1 MTKCSELKRCVT
13 WLRSSA
19 KVAPLW
25 PGCDRSNAP
34 MCHVAD
40 CAFRGDAYYSE
51 TEPTQKPAFFGKGPD
66 QGKWTTYANAPSHVH
81 GCVCVLIIPG
91 CIPSG
96 HLFPLRLVTLS
107 SLARPKCQVTCS
119 VYPKKKKK
127 TARLHASN
135 SRPRRSGHK
144 NFVN

>member
-1 MTKCSELKRCVT
+1 MCIYIYINIFFLAPVKGNQVSISIILRPQKWYRPFAVRLRMTKCSELKRCVT

-66 QGKWTTYANAPSHVH
+66 QGK
-81 GCVCVLIIPG
+81 
-91 CIPSG
+91 
-96 HLFPLRLVTLS
+96 
-107 SLARPKCQVTCS
+107 
-119 VYPKKKKK
+119 
-127 TARLHASN
+127 
-135 SRPRRSGHK
+135 
-144 NFVN
+144 